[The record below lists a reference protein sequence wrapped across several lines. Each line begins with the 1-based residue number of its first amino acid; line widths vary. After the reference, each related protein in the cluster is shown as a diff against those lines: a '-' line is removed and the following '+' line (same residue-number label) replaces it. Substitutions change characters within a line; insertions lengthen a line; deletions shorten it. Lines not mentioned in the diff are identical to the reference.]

1 MSASR
6 EKSPNGGSRPKF
18 ASLTAGLLARKGEAV
33 PAAAGFTA
41 EAMAQHI
48 PSRPVEAAPA
58 PVTDRA
64 TASDRPAP
72 AAPVAPAELA
82 APAESLTPNAPH
94 AARGAESPAS
104 KAALKLPADQ
114 PRSAPPPVRPHLT
127 VHRRRPPTLSDA
139 AQSDAALSHAGAPI
153 PAPGP
158 QAHAQ
163 TKQSAE
169 RQALPEQG
177 QGGRSP
183 AKTPAPQIQEVD
195 RTAQALQAQLAT
207 AFIAPQRPPQQAPKP
222 AEKSAEKTAS
232 TAADVRPSAPPQLQT
247 LKPVK
252 PAGGDVTPF
261 PAPARP
267 VEAAPAKAPNRRH
280 AMTLRIDPERYV
292 RLKIAA
298 AKLRKTS
305 QSILTE
311 ALDQFLDDLDPAVCD
326 SCDCLGTTNRS
337 NQG

>member
-58 PVTDRA
+58 PVTDRV

-82 APAESLTPNAPH
+82 APAESLTPKAPH

-127 VHRRRPPTLSDA
+127 VHRRRPPAFSDTASPSA
-139 AQSDAALSHAGAPI
+139 APPTPPSVPK
-153 PAPGP
+153 
-158 QAHAQ
+158 AHAQ
-163 TKQSAE
+163 TRQSTE
-169 RQALPEQG
+169 RQPSPEQG
-177 QGGRSP
+177 QGGRPP

-232 TAADVRPSAPPQLQT
+232 TTADVRPSAPPQLQT